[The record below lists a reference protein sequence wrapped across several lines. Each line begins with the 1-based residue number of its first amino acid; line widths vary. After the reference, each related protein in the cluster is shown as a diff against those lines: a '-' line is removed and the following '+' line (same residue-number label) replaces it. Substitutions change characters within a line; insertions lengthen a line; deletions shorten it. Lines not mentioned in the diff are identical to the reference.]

1 MFQAISARLARLAQ
15 RSSATGSSTRQQQ
28 AVAVYGWQVQRVGFG
43 TYRYRDPRFDTL
55 RARQASRSSAPAGGG
70 RDG

>member
-1 MFQAISARLARLAQ
+1 MFQVISARLARLAHQ
-15 RSSATGSSTRQQQ
+15 FRAGQLARQQQ

-55 RARQASRSSAPAGGG
+55 RARQAPRSPAPAGGG
-70 RDG
+70 RNG